1 MTKQKIWSRKATESD
16 SSLLLLWRNDPV
28 VRKNSFNSNPIT
40 SEEHSEWL
48 KKCLASV
55 DVEIYLYFI
64 DEEPLGQVRLNYE
77 KDVAIIS
84 YSIAEP
90 YRGFGF
96 GREIIRDV
104 ELLTQRNHPE
114 TKYFIGNVKIDNI
127 ASQKIFE
134 DNQFELQAQFDGY
147 YTYRKSLVNENIA
160 VTRLT
165 QTNVNRG
172 GGGIKVLFLT
182 NKGKTVEL
190 FVKSYWCGE
199 AF

>member
-40 SEEHSEWL
+40 PEEHSEWL

-55 DVEIYLYFI
+55 EVEIYLYFI

-77 KDVAIIS
+77 KDFAIIS

-96 GREIIRDV
+96 GREIVRDI
-104 ELLTQRNHPE
+104 ELLIRRNHSE
-114 TKYFIGNVKIDNI
+114 TKYFIGKVKTENI

-134 DNQFELQAQFDGY
+134 DNQFELQAQSDGY
-147 YTYRKSLVNENIA
+147 YIYRKLLVNENIA
-160 VTRLT
+160 VIRRTE
-165 QTNVNRG
+165 TN
-172 GGGIKVLFLT
+172 IDCEK
-182 NKGKTVEL
+182 KG
-190 FVKSYWCGE
+190 
-199 AF
+199 

>member
-172 GGGIKVLFLT
+172 GGGINVLFLT
-182 NKGKTVEL
+182 NIRKSLKL
-190 FVKSYWCGE
+190 F
-199 AF
+199 